1 MLTPTARAVSYA
13 SPLQGLAVALVAVLT
28 LAGCSDDFFQEAE
41 IDASLPVA
49 TDFTQTIQAP
59 GEAPRSADRPML
71 RHPQLMDRATS
82 PLKSTRQAREA
93 RAFAPARLESDA
105 VTDGPEV
112 ALAEP
117 TVVSHS
123 SVGDEQTHLFLGF
136 HEYEADGVT
145 PRILDQ
151 WGITQRVLQEYGVT
165 RRVLQEYGVT
175 RRVLQEYGI
184 TSRVLQEYGG
194 VTMDVLR
201 AYGIT
206 SRVLQEYGVTE
217 SQLQQE
223 FDTRSSVIRLR
234 LRVSL
239 ARPGISVSFGSGL
252 LDTLLLEFQD
262 DPDLEFAEPDPE
274 MQGGNFFLREG
285 LFESGQMLPWNIARV
300 GAAFTNF
307 DAQGNVHA
315 FILDSGIYDR
325 DLNVVEAKDFTMLF
339 VNRDQETWDD
349 SEFEQMPVFDPE
361 AQGDPSDA
369 TGHGTHIAG
378 TVGASNNDE
387 GTLGMAPGVKLHSL
401 KVLTDQ
407 GRTDVTTVV
416 AAVDYVTDY
425 KRRNPGHAVVM
436 NLSLGMDIG
445 TTAYNALDEAI
456 KRATEQGVVAVV
468 SAGNDGADASTY
480 SPAHVAEAI
489 TVGAYDQENRFASF
503 SNYGP
508 SVDLLAPGD
517 LVVSLTHLPE
527 EASAGESI
535 LMSGTSMATPHAV
548 GAAALY
554 LHQHPNATPLAVKAA
569 LLGYSREGVHGVPA
583 NTTTRT
589 LHVGDFA
596 STADQEPFLFTGAW
610 WNRTDNALVLS
621 GRGPRLDQVSFYDD
635 ETDAL
640 IGSVVIMEDGQF
652 SLNLSGA
659 NQTSCRVRAV
669 YEGFTYESRSVVLP
683 AIGVPGCSILGSIGT
698 TIENAPELSV
708 EIVAWTEGALY
719 VWGTS
724 RNWSQVR
731 VLNAT
736 TMEELGTTTPF
747 FGSYTVHVEGLSEA
761 PCEVVVTQG
770 DITIERTV
778 INAPPSCEKP
788 ISITG
793 ALWDGLAHELTV
805 AGLATGGT
813 AVSLVNPDNG
823 VLLASA
829 SAGPV
834 GSYGILLRP
843 EMNALPP
850 CRLRAV
856 DATGVSDEIAL
867 NVDCDP
873 NFVYV
878 ERTEEPAGGSGA
890 GMPGTGGSG
899 TGESETGGGGENPFG
914 AVIEITRAKWNSSKS
929 RLIVK
934 GNGTPG
940 ETVELRHAVTGAF
953 VGTKRVKDDGTWK
966 ITVNGLST
974 VPCSVEAVS
983 GSASAT
989 EDVRSAPADCSAGTP
1004 ADVPEVSS
1012 FVEITSAKWNSSKSR
1027 LIVKGNGTPGET
1039 VELRHAVT
1047 GAFVGTKRVKD
1058 DGTWKITVNGLST
1071 VPCSVEA
1078 VSGSASVA
1086 EAVRRAPSDCS

>member
-1 MLTPTARAVSYA
+1 
-13 SPLQGLAVALVAVLT
+13 
-28 LAGCSDDFFQEAE
+28 
-41 IDASLPVA
+41 
-49 TDFTQTIQAP
+49 
-59 GEAPRSADRPML
+59 
-71 RHPQLMDRATS
+71 
-82 PLKSTRQAREA
+82 
-93 RAFAPARLESDA
+93 
-105 VTDGPEV
+105 
-112 ALAEP
+112 
-117 TVVSHS
+117 
-123 SVGDEQTHLFLGF
+123 
-136 HEYEADGVT
+136 
-145 PRILDQ
+145 
-151 WGITQRVLQEYGVT
+151 
-165 RRVLQEYGVT
+165 
-175 RRVLQEYGI
+175 
-184 TSRVLQEYGG
+184 
-194 VTMDVLR
+194 
-201 AYGIT
+201 
-206 SRVLQEYGVTE
+206 
-217 SQLQQE
+217 
-223 FDTRSSVIRLR
+223 
-234 LRVSL
+234 
-239 ARPGISVSFGSGL
+239 
-252 LDTLLLEFQD
+252 
-262 DPDLEFAEPDPE
+262 
-274 MQGGNFFLREG
+274 
-285 LFESGQMLPWNIARV
+285 
-300 GAAFTNF
+300 
-307 DAQGNVHA
+307 
-315 FILDSGIYDR
+315 
-325 DLNVVEAKDFTMLF
+325 
-339 VNRDQETWDD
+339 
-349 SEFEQMPVFDPE
+349 
-361 AQGDPSDA
+361 
-369 TGHGTHIAG
+369 
-378 TVGASNNDE
+378 
-387 GTLGMAPGVKLHSL
+387 
-401 KVLTDQ
+401 
-407 GRTDVTTVV
+407 
-416 AAVDYVTDY
+416 
-425 KRRNPGHAVVM
+425 
-436 NLSLGMDIG
+436 
-445 TTAYNALDEAI
+445 
-456 KRATEQGVVAVV
+456 

-517 LVVSLTHLPE
+517 LVVSLTHLPA

-983 GSASAT
+983 GSAS
-989 EDVRSAPADCSAGTP
+989 
-1004 ADVPEVSS
+1004 
-1012 FVEITSAKWNSSKSR
+1012 
-1027 LIVKGNGTPGET
+1027 
-1039 VELRHAVT
+1039 
-1047 GAFVGTKRVKD
+1047 
-1058 DGTWKITVNGLST
+1058 
-1071 VPCSVEA
+1071 
-1078 VSGSASVA
+1078 VA